1 MEDQLPHFRNTPY
14 MGVVLAGFFGA
25 RRIGLIGADF
35 TDNHFWIQDGQHRLE
50 KELEH
55 INRQYGKLAAHLKMQ
70 GTEVVNLSPISKL
83 TSLPRMSL
91 DDLC

>member
-1 MEDQLPHFRNTPY
+1 MA
-14 MGVVLAGFFGA
+14 VALAGFFGA

-35 TDNHFWIQDGQHRLE
+35 TEHHFWIQYGPQRIG
-50 KELEH
+50 KELDV
-55 INRQYGKLAAHLKMQ
+55 IDRQYGKLAAHLKQQ